1 MSSYRNELELSINV
15 LTLIEEVDRVY
26 AEKFPDC
33 YLDNGVITYP
43 EDDEGPKPYLIWDIQ
58 GANIVDR
65 KEDPENKVNVF
76 VTKLTCT
83 VSLSYPNGTDN
94 YLLMDEFSQKGGQH
108 MQSGGNTQG
117 SHRINKRS
125 FARGGR
131 RGGILHGRGRKDS
144 AKPRYQQNALQI
156 KTVKTKTDGKMYM
169 DLENDADSEVESPEQ
184 QKNGVKKNVRFDEE
198 NEA

>member
-58 GANIVDR
+58 GANIIDR

-94 YLLMDEFSQKGGQH
+94 YLLMDEFQKDS
-108 MQSGGNTQG
+108 QSGGLNNKSG
-117 SHRINKRS
+117 AVGNSHRINKRS

-131 RGGILHGRGRKDS
+131 KGGILHARGRKDGG
-144 AKPRYQQNALQI
+144 KPRY
-156 KTVKTKTDGKMYM
+156 
-169 DLENDADSEVESPEQ
+169 
-184 QKNGVKKNVRFDEE
+184 
-198 NEA
+198 

>member
-1 MSSYRNELELSINV
+1 MSSYRAELELSINV

-58 GANIVDR
+58 SAEIIER

-83 VSLSYPNGTDN
+83 VSLSYPNGTEN
-94 YLLMDEFSQKGGQH
+94 YMLMDEFSGKTGS
-108 MQSGGNTQG
+108 MQSGGNNQG
-117 SHRINKRS
+117 SHRIHKRS

-144 AKPRYQQNALQI
+144 KPHY
-156 KTVKTKTDGKMYM
+156 
-169 DLENDADSEVESPEQ
+169 
-184 QKNGVKKNVRFDEE
+184 
-198 NEA
+198 